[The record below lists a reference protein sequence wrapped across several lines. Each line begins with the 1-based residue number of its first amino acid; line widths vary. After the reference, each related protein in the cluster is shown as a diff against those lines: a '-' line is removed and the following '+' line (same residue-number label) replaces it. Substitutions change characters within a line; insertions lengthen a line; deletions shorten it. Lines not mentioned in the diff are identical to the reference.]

1 MKDFLFGPEQANTQ
15 VGVLSGGER
24 GRLTLARAFARPS
37 NLMIL
42 DEPTN
47 DLDLETLE
55 LLQER
60 LADYAGTV
68 LLVSHD
74 RDFLDRVV
82 TSVMATDGEGAWTE
96 YAGGYSDMLAQRGP
110 VRQATVAAKAKPAD
124 SRPRAASPN
133 RRLTFKD
140 KHALES
146 LPARIAGLEA
156 DVARLNRE
164 LADPDLY
171 TRKPDRFKAA
181 TKALETAQT
190 ALTAAEEQWLALEML
205 REELEG

>member
-1 MKDFLFGPEQANTQ
+1 MNFAL
-15 VGVLSGGER
+15 GETAPQ
-24 GRLTLARAFARPS
+24 GYGAFAKLSTIR
-37 NLMIL
+37 
-42 DEPTN
+42 DGDPTKSA
-47 DLDLETLE
+47 DAM
-55 LLQER
+55 LQEL
-60 LADYAGTV
+60 LADYPGTV

-74 RDFLDRVV
+74 RDFIDRVCTNV
-82 TSVMATDGEGAWTE
+82 LVAEGDGTWQD
-96 YAGGYSDMLAQRGP
+96 YAGGWSDMLAQRGP

-124 SRPRAASPN
+124 SRPRAASSN

-146 LPARIAGLEA
+146 LPARIAALEA

-181 TKALETAQT
+181 TKSLETAQT

-205 REELEG
+205 REELDFL